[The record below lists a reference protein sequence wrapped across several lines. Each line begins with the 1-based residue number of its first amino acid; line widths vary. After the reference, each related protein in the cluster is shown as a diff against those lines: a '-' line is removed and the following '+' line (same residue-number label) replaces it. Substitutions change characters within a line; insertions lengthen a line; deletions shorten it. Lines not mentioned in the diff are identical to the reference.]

1 MALAFHDRI
10 GASLFQK
17 SGTRTRTKVADIR
30 KVAATLGIDVCGA
43 LIGMHSFTGCDTV
56 GAFAGKRKTSAL
68 KLLTTNRNIQCMFCR
83 LGEEWDLSPQLINE
97 LEVFTC
103 LLYAPKGSSVKVNGL
118 RYNLFCAK
126 KGEIESHQLPPC
138 RDYLEKHTQWA
149 NYQAGIWRRCLEQDP
164 QVPSPLGRGWKIER
178 EEGAEQ

>member
-83 LGEEWDLSPQLINE
+83 LGEEWDLSPQLMNE

-103 LLYAPKGSSVKVNGL
+103 LLYAPS
-118 RYNLFCAK
+118 
-126 KGEIESHQLPPC
+126 
-138 RDYLEKHTQWA
+138 
-149 NYQAGIWRRCLEQDP
+149 
-164 QVPSPLGRGWKIER
+164 
-178 EEGAEQ
+178 